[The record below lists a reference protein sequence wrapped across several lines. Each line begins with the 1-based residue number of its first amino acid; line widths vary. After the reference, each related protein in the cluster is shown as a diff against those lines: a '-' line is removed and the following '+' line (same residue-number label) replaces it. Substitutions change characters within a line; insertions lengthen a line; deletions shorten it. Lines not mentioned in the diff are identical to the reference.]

1 MDPNAPVPPSSDPN
15 AGQAPPPPPPPAWGQ
30 PAPGQAPPPAPP
42 PAWGQPAPGQ
52 VPPPGWGQPG
62 QVPPPGWGAPAPRR
76 GRRRLF
82 LAILAVAVIVVGGFV
97 VVAILNPSHRGE
109 VVFASTT
116 QTGNGNCKVTNQV
129 STIKS
134 GDSVFIIVVWS
145 HTMSQD
151 ETVVEEDFKD
161 GVSLGT
167 LTWDPTNY
175 AGYDCSTGDHDFKD
189 VFAAPGTYE
198 IKLTVGSEV
207 VADGKLTVTP

>member
-1 MDPNAPVPPSSDPN
+1 MDPNAPVPPYSDPN
-15 AGQAPPPPPPPAWGQ
+15 AGQVPPPPP
-30 PAPGQAPPPAPP
+30 PP

-62 QVPPPGWGAPAPRR
+62 QPAPGWGAPAPSPRS
-76 GRRRLF
+76 GRRRL
-82 LAILAVAVIVVGGFV
+82 LLGILAVVVIVIGVAV
-97 VVAILNPSHRGE
+97 VFSLLNPSHRGE
-109 VVFASTT
+109 VVFASTS
-116 QTGNGNCKVTNQV
+116 QASNGNCKVTNQV

-167 LTWDPTNY
+167 LTWDPSNY

-189 VFAAPGTYE
+189 VFSAPGTYE
-198 IKLTVGSEV
+198 IKLTVGKDV